1 MNKKRIIK
9 IIEVTLVFLM
19 IFLVVNVLWQVA
31 SRYLL
36 KSPSSFT
43 DELARFLMIWIGLL
57 GAAYMTAEKEH
68 ISLDTFLKKRSHD
81 AQEKLKFFISLAI
94 VIFSITVMII
104 GGSWLV
110 YSRHLLDVRS
120 TALNL
125 PMSWVYA
132 ILPISGL
139 LIIYFE
145 FTSNKLSKS

>member
-1 MNKKRIIK
+1 MA
-9 IIEVTLVFLM
+9 
-19 IFLVVNVLWQVA
+19 FLVINVLWQVA

-68 ISLDTFLKKRSHD
+68 ISLDAFLKKRSPEV
-81 AQEKLKFFISLAI
+81 QKKITLFISLAI
-94 VIFSITVMII
+94 IVFSITVLII

-110 YSRHLLDVRS
+110 YSRHLLGVRS

-125 PMSWVYA
+125 PMAWVYA

-139 LIIYFE
+139 LIIYYE
-145 FTSNKLSKS
+145 ITSNKFSKS

>member
-1 MNKKRIIK
+1 MNRNRITK
-9 IIEVTLVFLM
+9 ILELVLVYLM
-19 IFLVVNVLWQVA
+19 AFLVINVLWQVA

-68 ISLDTFLKKRSHD
+68 ISLDAFLKKRNPET
-81 AQEKLKFFISLAI
+81 QKKLKFFISLVI
-94 VIFSITVMII
+94 IIFSITVLII

-110 YSRHLLDVRS
+110 YSRHLLGIKS

-125 PMSWVYA
+125 PMAWVYA
-132 ILPISGL
+132 VIPISGL
-139 LIIYFE
+139 LIIYYEITTISFK
-145 FTSNKLSKS
+145 N